1 MKLADPIAQS
11 FYVQPET
18 GYFAT
23 AVDLF
28 FYSKD
33 PTLPVTIQ
41 LRPTRYNQPSDT
53 FYQYSEVV
61 LTPDKIS
68 TSNDGTLATRVT
80 FESPIFLDG
89 ENFHCICLLT
99 NSDQYKVHIS
109 RLSEMDLASSN
120 TSSVFVTRQP
130 LSGSFFKSQ
139 NGSLWTEVQTDD
151 LKFTLYRANFKASQ
165 GDINFYNAEL
175 GEANNQIATL
185 EPNPIENSSRQIRV
199 GFGSTLIAPS
209 LTLGNLIT
217 QVNATGVGN
226 LINYTG
232 SSSGNLNIIN
242 AGIGYTPLSGI
253 FTFSNVPLKTISG
266 SGRNATAT
274 ITISNGSVIS
284 SGTTINSGGV
294 GYSIGDVLTPISL
307 GTANL
312 GSDMLLSIQTL
323 TGINEL
329 FIGNVQGEFEIN
341 NSNKNILAAGADLN
355 FSPSVKAYPNG
366 IVVETSGDHLKINHK
381 NHGMHSNASVVRIS
395 NVISDVNTTKLTST
409 YSNTSTSNIIPQN
422 AANFSTFENITVSA
436 TNPGYVLIGSEII
449 AYTGVSGN
457 TLTGVTRSIDQTIAS
472 SYSADETVMKYE
484 LNGVSL
490 RRINKTHILSAT
502 TESDAIGLDYYK
514 IKIDFTQAGNLQA
527 LPQGITNRSS
537 GSTLG
542 QLFFKETESNGGNSV
557 KATQNI
563 PFEIIRPIVEAKV
576 YPTTKLTSQLRTVT
590 GKSISGNEISYLD
603 AGYSEINLTENNY
616 FNSPRIVASK
626 VNENSLLTNFPG
638 NKSLTMKV
646 QLNSSNS
653 YVSPTIDLQRVA
665 LSFTTNRVNDVV
677 SNFETD
683 SRVATNENDPSAFI
697 YVSELNQLDLPAN
710 GLKVY
715 ITAHINIFSEIRCL
729 YSISNN
735 PNDPL
740 VYYPFPG
747 YNNPNNDISKNTGL
761 YDSNLLKEDKVG
773 FKPNEISYKEYT
785 FTANSLAPFR
795 YYSIKLVGTST
806 NQAYPPRI
814 DDLRVIAL
822 AGEN

>member
-61 LTPDKIS
+61 LTPDRIS

-80 FESPIFLDG
+80 FESPIFLEG

-139 NGSLWTEVQTDD
+139 NGTLWTEVQTDD

-185 EPNPIENSSRQIRV
+185 GPNPIENSSRQIRV
-199 GFGSTLIAPS
+199 GFGSTLISPS

-266 SGRNATAT
+266 TGRNATAT

-341 NSNKNILAAGADLN
+341 NSNKNILAAGADLT
-355 FSPSVKAYPNG
+355 FSPTVKAYPNG
-366 IVVETSGDHLKINHK
+366 IVVEAGGDHLRINHR
-381 NHGMHSNASVVRIS
+381 NHGMHSNASRVKIS
-395 NVISDVNTTKLTST
+395 NVISDVNTTKLTSS
-409 YSNTSTSNIIPQN
+409 YSNTSTSNIILQN
-422 AANFSTFENITVSA
+422 AANFSTFENIAVSP
-436 TNPGYVLIGSEII
+436 TNPGYVLIGSEIV

-457 TLTGVTRSIDQTIAS
+457 TLTGVVRSIDQTIAS
-472 SYSADETVMKYE
+472 SYVAEEIVMKYE

-490 RRINKTHILSAT
+490 RRINKTHILSAV

-542 QLFFKETESNGGNSV
+542 QLFFKETESNGGNLV

-576 YPTTKLTSQLRTVT
+576 YPTTKLTSQLRTIT

-603 AGYSEINLTENNY
+603 SGFSEINLTENNY

-626 VNENSLLTNFPG
+626 VNETSLLTNFPG
-638 NKSLTMKV
+638 NKSLTMQI

-677 SNFETD
+677 SSFETD

-761 YDSNLLKEDKVG
+761 YDTNLLKEDRVG

>member
-323 TGINEL
+323 ISSMRPSVFSLKSRKSILL
-329 FIGNVQGEFEIN
+329 FLIFETLLVKNYESIKSKFHN
-341 NSNKNILAAGADLN
+341 NS
-355 FSPSVKAYPNG
+355 
-366 IVVETSGDHLKINHK
+366 
-381 NHGMHSNASVVRIS
+381 
-395 NVISDVNTTKLTST
+395 
-409 YSNTSTSNIIPQN
+409 
-422 AANFSTFENITVSA
+422 
-436 TNPGYVLIGSEII
+436 
-449 AYTGVSGN
+449 
-457 TLTGVTRSIDQTIAS
+457 
-472 SYSADETVMKYE
+472 
-484 LNGVSL
+484 
-490 RRINKTHILSAT
+490 
-502 TESDAIGLDYYK
+502 
-514 IKIDFTQAGNLQA
+514 
-527 LPQGITNRSS
+527 
-537 GSTLG
+537 
-542 QLFFKETESNGGNSV
+542 
-557 KATQNI
+557 
-563 PFEIIRPIVEAKV
+563 
-576 YPTTKLTSQLRTVT
+576 
-590 GKSISGNEISYLD
+590 
-603 AGYSEINLTENNY
+603 
-616 FNSPRIVASK
+616 
-626 VNENSLLTNFPG
+626 
-638 NKSLTMKV
+638 
-646 QLNSSNS
+646 
-653 YVSPTIDLQRVA
+653 
-665 LSFTTNRVNDVV
+665 
-677 SNFETD
+677 
-683 SRVATNENDPSAFI
+683 
-697 YVSELNQLDLPAN
+697 
-710 GLKVY
+710 
-715 ITAHINIFSEIRCL
+715 
-729 YSISNN
+729 
-735 PNDPL
+735 
-740 VYYPFPG
+740 
-747 YNNPNNDISKNTGL
+747 
-761 YDSNLLKEDKVG
+761 
-773 FKPNEISYKEYT
+773 
-785 FTANSLAPFR
+785 
-795 YYSIKLVGTST
+795 
-806 NQAYPPRI
+806 
-814 DDLRVIAL
+814 
-822 AGEN
+822 

>member
-61 LTPDKIS
+61 LTPDRIS

-80 FESPIFLDG
+80 FESPIFLEG

-139 NGSLWTEVQTDD
+139 NGTLWTEVQTDD

-185 EPNPIENSSRQIRV
+185 GPNPIENSSRQIRV
-199 GFGSTLIAPS
+199 GFGSTLISPS

-266 SGRNATAT
+266 TGRNATAT

-341 NSNKNILAAGADLN
+341 NSNKNILAAGADLT
-355 FSPSVKAYPNG
+355 FSPTVKAYPNG
-366 IVVETSGDHLKINHK
+366 IVVEAGGDHLRINHR
-381 NHGMHSNASVVRIS
+381 NHGMHSNASRVKIS
-395 NVISDVNTTKLTST
+395 NVISDVNTTKLTSS
-409 YSNTSTSNIIPQN
+409 YSNTSTSNIILQN
-422 AANFSTFENITVSA
+422 AANFSTFENIAVSP
-436 TNPGYVLIGSEII
+436 TNPGYVLIGSEIV

-457 TLTGVTRSIDQTIAS
+457 TLTGVVRSIDQSIAS
-472 SYSADETVMKYE
+472 SYVAEEIVMKYE

-490 RRINKTHILSAT
+490 RRINKTHILSAV

-542 QLFFKETESNGGNSV
+542 QLFFKETESNGGNLV

-576 YPTTKLTSQLRTVT
+576 YPTTKLTSQLRTIT

-603 AGYSEINLTENNY
+603 SGFSEINLTENNY

-626 VNENSLLTNFPG
+626 VNETSLLTNFPG
-638 NKSLTMKV
+638 NKSLTMQI

-677 SNFETD
+677 SSFETD

-761 YDSNLLKEDKVG
+761 YDTNLLKEDRVG